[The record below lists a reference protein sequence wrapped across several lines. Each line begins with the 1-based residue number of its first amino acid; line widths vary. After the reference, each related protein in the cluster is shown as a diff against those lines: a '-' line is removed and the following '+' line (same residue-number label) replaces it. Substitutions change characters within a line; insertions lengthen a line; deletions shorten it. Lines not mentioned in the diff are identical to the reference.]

1 LKKALAVNADV
12 SVGGRR
18 GRQSTED
25 HFLLGGLDRVCK
37 IFALRQEEKMVIQMS
52 LAKVFGQR
60 AGRQGEKGETK
71 PVARAY
77 GLR

>member
-1 LKKALAVNADV
+1 MEKALAVNADV
-12 SVGGRR
+12 SVGGRG
-18 GRQSTED
+18 GRRSMED
-25 HFLLGGLDRVCK
+25 HFLLGGLDSACK
-37 IFALRQEEKMVIQMS
+37 IFALRQEEIMVIQMS
-52 LAKVFGQR
+52 FAKVFGQR